1 MCHGVCMSDLFIIHH
16 GEKRDMGPK
25 SFQSFGVHE
34 IVLIHWNP
42 HILRNKIRKM
52 NITQYS

>member
-1 MCHGVCMSDLFIIHH
+1 MCNGVCMSDLFIIHH
-16 GEKRDMGPK
+16 GEKRYMGPK